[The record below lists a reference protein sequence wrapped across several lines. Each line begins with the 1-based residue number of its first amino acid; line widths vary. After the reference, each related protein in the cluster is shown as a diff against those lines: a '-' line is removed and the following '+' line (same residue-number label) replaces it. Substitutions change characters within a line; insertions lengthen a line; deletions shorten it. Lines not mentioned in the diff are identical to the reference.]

1 MPLLIAFVA
10 GTLCGGIWF
19 RRSPSLP
26 PPSHLRVRTA
36 GVLAGWPGVVL
47 DAGRRNGGGPAGQRL
62 AFRNLFAF
70 LEPPPP
76 PTIEKPRVLPTVA
89 VAARMQPFVA
99 EPLTAPP
106 FPYRYIG
113 TFGPRD
119 NAFAVFVREGEV
131 VNARVGDAIAERF
144 RLRQIGL
151 ESVDLSWGGPSD
163 LRVPLGR

>member
-1 MPLLIAFVA
+1 MRRVTSPRHARRNDVTPVPLLIALVA
-10 GTLCGGIWF
+10 GMLC
-19 RRSPSLP
+19 
-26 PPSHLRVRTA
+26 VRTA
-36 GVLAGWPGVVL
+36 GVLGK
-47 DAGRRNGGGPAGQRL
+47 PAGQRL

-70 LEPPPP
+70 NEPPPP
-76 PTIEKPRVLPTVA
+76 PKVEKPPVLPTVA
-89 VAARMQPFVA
+89 VASHLQPFVA
-99 EPLTAPP
+99 QPPAAPP

-119 NAFAVFVREGEV
+119 NAFAVFAGEGEV
-131 VNARVGDAIAERF
+131 INARIGDAIAERF